1 MPRGVYER
9 KKTVQLAEKPKSINK
24 HLMGLLAI
32 RGYLLAISMAGGEPN
47 ASDFSRIQE
56 IVDEAL
62 KDTDNGE
69 N

>member
-9 KKTVQLAEKPKSINK
+9 KKTVQLAEKTKPMDK

-32 RGYLLAISMAGGEPN
+32 RGYLLAIAMAGAEPT
-47 ASDFSRIQE
+47 AQDFQRIHE